1 MALNKYLISAL
12 LSVIIFSSSQ
22 TVIADP
28 FNTSAELST
37 EIIGP
42 IFDADFELVL
52 EDPDGLLDAIES
64 SIPIFA
70 GFNCATS
77 GDFALFFFQL
87 PFTLTVRDC
96 QEPPNVT
103 VWEVTSTGATCIS
116 PSCFPR
122 VSVGGEM
129 IQVDTVSLVL
139 AYGLVNSW
147 WMAPIGI
154 GIGVGVYLTRRRFV
168 H

>member
-1 MALNKYLISAL
+1 LNKYLISAL

-28 FNTSAELST
+28 FNTSVDVRMAMDPEFEF
-37 EIIGP
+37 EI
-42 IFDADFELVL
+42 VL
-52 EDPDGLLDAIES
+52 EDPDGLLDAGSGIFMGRFECS
-64 SIPIFA
+64 TTGDIPV
-70 GFNCATS
+70 
-77 GDFALFFFQL
+77 DFVNFPL
-87 PFTLTVRDC
+87 TMTVRDC
-96 QEPPNVT
+96 QEPADET

-122 VSVGGEM
+122 VVGGEM

-147 WMAPIGI
+147 WIAPIGI
-154 GIGVGVYLTRRRFV
+154 GIGLGIYLVKRRF
-168 H
+168 